1 MFKLIFDGMKV
12 LKFGGTSVGNIESIR
27 AVVEIIAARE
37 RPLVAVFSAFSGVTN
52 ILNDCLRMAS
62 ERDSGYH
69 RLLNETECMH
79 VAIAQSLVRSE
90 NLTGVTS
97 QIREMKAR
105 LSNILDGIFNIGEV
119 TLRSSDMVLGFGEHM
134 SIKVIYNALS
144 ERLDDVIHVDAR
156 EMIFTRLV
164 NREERVDITA
174 TVKATKEKLSDNPGV
189 IVTSGFVST
198 SMQGYPTTLGRGGS
212 DHTASLIAAAMDAE
226 LLEIW
231 TDVSGIFTADPLYT
245 EDANSIAELSYAE
258 ALELSHFGAKVIYPP
273 SIHPVME
280 KRIPVLVKNTFA
292 PSDRGTLI
300 TEKSSPNGNAI
311 KAVSST
317 DGICLVS
324 LTGSGMAGVVG
335 IASRLFTALAVNHI
349 NVILI
354 TQASSEQS
362 ICIAIDELKGE
373 RAKEVIDGEF
383 EYEIRSGRVHPAIL
397 EKGYSIIAM
406 VGEGMKHS
414 VGISGQAFSALGRN
428 GVNIHAIAQGSSEL
442 NVSAVVKMS
451 DCRKAVDSIH
461 QEFFR
466 SANKVI
472 NLFIVGAGNVGTAF
486 IEQVLTQSGYF
497 EREYRTEFRIT
508 GLANSRKMVI
518 RAKGIRGPEWKRQ
531 MMESE
536 RKTDLALFK
545 KEMFE
550 LNLPN
555 TIFIDNTS
563 SPEVTDLYQMILER
577 SISIVT
583 CNKIA
588 ASSAYDSFINL
599 KKLAIAKR
607 SHFRFEGNVGAG
619 LPVIQTIDNMIKTGD
634 KLLRI
639 EAVLSGSLN
648 FIFNCF
654 CEGMKFSEAVV
665 KAVAGGYTEPDP
677 LTDLRGTDISR
688 KLLILVR
695 EAGIRLEASDIDF
708 KNYLPQPLPETYDP
722 QTFHSLLSDFDEFFE
737 MKRDDLSEPSKR
749 FRVIARYGNGRAEV
763 SLEKVGSDHPFF
775 NLEGNDNIVSLFS
788 QRYSERPLI
797 IKGAG
802 AGADV
807 TASGIFADILSIV
820 NN

>member
-1 MFKLIFDGMKV
+1 MRV
-12 LKFGGTSVGNIESIR
+12 LKFGGTSVGNAESIR

-37 RPLVAVFSAFSGVTN
+37 RPLVAVFSAFSGITN
-52 ILNDCLRMAS
+52 KLNSCLTMAS

-69 RLLNETECMH
+69 RLLDEAEDRH
-79 VAIAQSLVRSE
+79 VSTALKLLRPGNAAEVAA
-90 NLTGVTS
+90 
-97 QIREMKAR
+97 QIRDLKAR
-105 LSNILDGIFNIGEV
+105 LSDILNGISNIGEV
-119 TLRSSDMVLGFGEHM
+119 TTRSSDMVLGFGELM
-134 SIKVIYNALS
+134 SIRVIYKALS
-144 ERLDDVIHVDAR
+144 ERLGDFALVDAR

-164 NREERVDITA
+164 NGEERADTET
-174 TVKATKEKLSDNPGV
+174 TVKAIREKLSDNPGV
-189 IVTSGFVST
+189 IVTSGFIST
-198 SMQGYPTTLGRGGS
+198 SVKGYATTLGRGGS

-226 LLEIW
+226 LLEVW
-231 TDVSGIFTADPLYT
+231 TDVSGIYTADPAYT
-245 EDANSIAELSYAE
+245 EDAHAIAELSYAE

-300 TEKSSPNGNAI
+300 TEKASPNGSII
-311 KAVSST
+311 KAISST
-317 DGICLVS
+317 DRICLVS

-335 IASRLFTALAVNHI
+335 IASRLFSALAINHI

-362 ICIAIDELKGE
+362 ICIAIEELHGE
-373 RAKEVIDGEF
+373 RAREVIDDEF
-383 EYEIRSGRVHPAIL
+383 EFEIRSGRVRPAIV
-397 EKGYSIIAM
+397 ENGYSIIAM

-442 NVSAVVKMS
+442 NVSTVVKMS
-451 DCRKAVDSIH
+451 DCRKAVNSIH

-466 SANKVI
+466 SACKVI
-472 NLFIVGAGNVGTAF
+472 NLFIVGAGNVGAAF

-497 EREYRTEFRIT
+497 EREYKTEFRII
-508 GLANSRKMVI
+508 GLANFRKMI
-518 RAKGIRGPEWKRQ
+518 ISAKGIRGPEWRRQ

-536 RKTDLALFK
+536 RSTDLQKFTE
-545 KEMFE
+545 EMFD

-563 SPEVTDLYQMILER
+563 SPAVTGLYQAILER

-588 ASSAYDSFINL
+588 ASSTYDSFTSL

-607 SHFRFEGNVGAG
+607 THFRFESNVGAG

-634 KLLRI
+634 RLIRI

-648 FIFNCF
+648 FIFNSF
-654 CEGMKFSEAVV
+654 CEGMKFSEAVE
-665 KAVAGGYTEPDP
+665 KAIKGGYTEPDP
-677 LTDLRGTDISR
+677 LIDLRGTDISR

-695 EAGIRLEASDIDF
+695 EAGIRLEASEIELTD
-708 KNYLPQPLPETYDP
+708 YLPHPLPDKVDPGTFNTLLRDYD
-722 QTFHSLLSDFDEFFE
+722 DFFE
-737 MKRDDLSEPSKR
+737 MKREGLVERNEKLR
-749 FRVIARYGNGRAEV
+749 IIARYSNGLAGI
-763 SLEKVGSDHPFF
+763 SLDAVGSAHPFYI
-775 NLEGNDNIVSLFS
+775 LEGNDNIVSLFS
-788 QRYSERPLI
+788 NRYSERPLI

-807 TASGIFADILSIV
+807 TASGIFADILSII
-820 NN
+820 N

>member
-1 MFKLIFDGMKV
+1 MKV
-12 LKFGGTSVGNIESIR
+12 LKFGGTSVGSADSIK
-27 AVVEIIAARE
+27 AVIQIISERE
-37 RPLVAVFSAFSGVTN
+37 RPLITVFSAFSGITN
-52 ILNDCLRMAS
+52 RLNECLRMAS
-62 ERDSGYH
+62 SKDSGYR
-69 RLLNETECMH
+69 RLLDEIEDRH
-79 VAIAQSLVRSE
+79 VSMALQILRPDDAV
-90 NLTGVTS
+90 GVVA
-97 QIREMKAR
+97 QIRELKAG
-105 LSNILDGIFNIGEV
+105 LSGILDGISSIGEV
-119 TLRSSDMVLGFGEHM
+119 TLRSSDMVLGYGELM
-134 SIKVIYNALS
+134 SIRVISKALS
-144 ERLDDVIHVDAR
+144 ERFDDVLHIDAR
-156 EMIFTRLV
+156 ELIFTRLL
-164 NREERVDITA
+164 NGEERADMEV
-174 TVKATKEKLSDNPGV
+174 TVNAIREKLSDNPGV
-189 IVTSGFVST
+189 IVTSGFIST
-198 SMQGYPTTLGRGGS
+198 SVKGYATTLGRGGS
-212 DHTASLIAAAMDAE
+212 DHTASLIAAALDAE

-231 TDVSGIFTADPLYT
+231 TDVSGIYTADPAYT
-245 EDANSIAELSYAE
+245 EDARAIAELSYAE

-280 KRIPVLVKNTFA
+280 KKIPILVKNTFA
-292 PSDRGTLI
+292 PSDAGTLI
-300 TEKSSPNGNAI
+300 TEKASPNGGII
-311 KAVSST
+311 KAISST

-335 IASRLFTALAVNHI
+335 IASRLFSALSANHI

-362 ICIAIDELKGE
+362 ICIGIEEKHGE
-373 RAKEVIDGEF
+373 RAREVINGEF
-383 EYEIRSGRVHPAIL
+383 EFEIRSGRVKPAIL
-397 EKGYSIIAM
+397 ENGFSIIAI

-442 NVSAVVKMS
+442 NVSAVLQRS
-451 DCRKAVDSIH
+451 DCRKAVSSIH

-486 IEQVLTQSGYF
+486 IEQVLTQSDYF
-497 EREYRTEFRIT
+497 TREYQTEFRIT

-518 RAKGIRGPEWKRQ
+518 WAKGIRGQEWKRQ

-536 RKTDLALFK
+536 RTTDLQKFTD
-545 KEMFE
+545 EMIA

-563 SPEVTDLYQMILER
+563 SPEVTDLYQKILER

-588 ASSAYDSFINL
+588 ASSSYDSFTDL

-607 SHFRFEGNVGAG
+607 VHFKFESNVGAG

-634 KLLRI
+634 RLERI

-648 FIFNCF
+648 FIFNSF
-654 CEGMKFSEAVV
+654 CDGMKFSD
-665 KAVAGGYTEPDP
+665 AVAKAMNEGYTEPDP
-677 LTDLRGTDISR
+677 LVDLRGTDISR

-695 EAGIRLEASDIDF
+695 EAGIRLEVSEINFMD
-708 KNYLPQPLPETYDP
+708 YLPQQLPEDFNPLCFHHLMREYD
-722 QTFHSLLSDFDEFFE
+722 DYFE
-737 MKRDDLSEPSKR
+737 MKREGLAERNEKLR
-749 FRVIARYGNGRAEV
+749 IIARYSNGHAGI
-763 SLEKVGSDHPFF
+763 SLEAVGSGHPFYI
-775 NLEGNDNIVSLFS
+775 LEGNDNIVSLFS
-788 QRYSERPLI
+788 KRYSERPLI

-807 TASGIFADILSIV
+807 TASGIFADILSTI